1 MAKYLPHGT
10 TLSFNGVLV
19 GGLTSVSVPERSR
32 GEAETTDSG
41 ASFNRVFLP
50 GLRDGGSVN
59 LTFRHDPADTGQLQ
73 LETNFNTDGSGALKT
88 CVITLPA
95 PGTRTYTFTGFV
107 IKPPT
112 GDLGLVDDSPAE
124 QSATI
129 RVSGV
134 VTIA

>member
-10 TLSFNGVLV
+10 TVSFNGVAI
-19 GGLTSVSVPERSR
+19 GGLITVSVPERVR
-32 GEAETTDSG
+32 GEAESTDSG
-41 ASFNRVFLP
+41 ASFNRTFLP
-50 GLRDGGSVN
+50 GLRDGGTVN

-95 PGTRTYTFTGFV
+95 PGARTYTFTGFV
-107 IKPPT
+107 TKPPT
-112 GDLGLVDDSPAE
+112 GDLALIDDGVAE
-124 QSATI
+124 QSASI

>member
-10 TLSFNGVLV
+10 TVSFNAIAI
-19 GGLTSVSVPERSR
+19 GGLVSVTIPERGR
-32 GEAETTDSG
+32 GDAETTDSG
-41 ASFNRVFLP
+41 ASFNRTFLP
-50 GLRDGGSVN
+50 GLRDGGSIN
-59 LTFRHDPADTGQLQ
+59 LTFRHDPADAGQLA
-73 LETNFNTDGSGALKT
+73 LESNFNTDGSGALKT
-88 CVITLPA
+88 VVVTLPA

-107 IKPPT
+107 TKPPV
-112 GDLGLVDDSPAE
+112 GDLALVDDNVAM